1 MSVLDVDGPGF
12 GIEVRLVSRDGK
24 RLRRAL
30 LRDFYQK
37 IHPWLKGLKE
47 GFQPTAQ
54 LDHVACG
61 VIRSKRA
68 MVGIRIFREGESQ
81 ELGSEIRK
89 LRLKAGLSQ
98 EELAQRIGI
107 QRTHLSDIERGIYR
121 PKAETLNDI
130 RDALLSHSAEGDTPH
145 GSEK

>member
-1 MSVLDVDGPGF
+1 
-12 GIEVRLVSRDGK
+12 
-24 RLRRAL
+24 
-30 LRDFYQK
+30 
-37 IHPWLKGLKE
+37 
-47 GFQPTAQ
+47 
-54 LDHVACG
+54 
-61 VIRSKRA
+61 